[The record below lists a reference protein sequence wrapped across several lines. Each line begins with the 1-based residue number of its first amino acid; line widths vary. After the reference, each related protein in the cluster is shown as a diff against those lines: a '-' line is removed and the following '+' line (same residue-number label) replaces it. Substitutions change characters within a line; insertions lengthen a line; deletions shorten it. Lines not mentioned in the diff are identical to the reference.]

1 MNEPNQSFV
10 LYTNYYEILADLPN
24 EKLGELFRAILEYK
38 TTKKQ
43 PVVSVDLLV
52 VFKFIKNQLDI
63 DEEKYNKK
71 RSKNADNGRKGG
83 APKGNQNAKKQPKT
97 TQNKHNDND
106 NVNVNDNVLLFSN
119 ENNNRVDFLCGDE
132 VEKIFK
138 IYKEKCPDLQS
149 MTFERRNK
157 DMRKL
162 IAEYLQETAFDY
174 GYFEKICA
182 KGNELR
188 EIAGNKIDLKMLIRN
203 HIGINNGKYDN
214 KASPGDKKGLT
225 EDDINDLF
233 D

>member
-71 RSKNADNGRKGG
+71 RSKNSQNGRKGG

-106 NVNVNDNVLLFSN
+106 NVNVNVNDNVLLFSN

-132 VEKIFK
+132 VEKNFK
-138 IYKEKCPDLQS
+138 VPRAPQKKIIKPSLKEISDYCKERNNDVNPERFLNYYEANGWKVGRNS
-149 MTFERRNK
+149 MK
-157 DMRKL
+157 DWKAAIRTW
-162 IAEYLQETAFDY
+162 E
-174 GYFEKICA
+174 
-182 KGNELR
+182 GNCR
-188 EIAGNKIDLKMLIRN
+188 
-203 HIGINNGKYDN
+203 
-214 KASPGDKKGLT
+214 SPADKKNN
-225 EDDINDLF
+225 EDIDGWHL
-233 D
+233 